1 MVLDFTA
8 CYLPGAVS
16 SLTGPSLNSAEG
28 GRLTQASSQSGLAYS
43 SANSIDRALTDCFLL
58 PQALVLERR
67 LNTISALEKLP
78 MCPGHIGRPSNVV
91 STVTETMPRELRKH
105 RGQGR
110 GGLLEIT
117 LSCEKLLR
125 ICKDLATRRVLTCL
139 TLVPALQLG
148 LLCHAKELGHS
159 FRSWS
164 ALKCFKPG
172 DCPSKTGVLEI
183 PPSTCWA
190 WGFTGDQ

>member
-1 MVLDFTA
+1 MGFA
-8 CYLPGAVS
+8 PWA
-16 SLTGPSLNSAEG
+16 

-125 ICKDLATRRVLTCL
+125 ICKDLATRRV
-139 TLVPALQLG
+139 
-148 LLCHAKELGHS
+148 
-159 FRSWS
+159 R
-164 ALKCFKPG
+164 ALKHRMWGWGCVVNPKSQRSSG
-172 DCPSKTGVLEI
+172 QGGVRVIQE
-183 PPSTCWA
+183 TCR
-190 WGFTGDQ
+190 T